1 MNIRT
6 KMSKITYVVEN
17 HEGEIDKISEKDIIK
32 YVEDNIDNIASLKK
46 QFKNF
51 GSNKNILHVM
61 TLFGFDLEFT
71 ADEYIDHYSE
81 LDVRTYGPNFFSKTD
96 AELIRK
102 LNF

>member
-1 MNIRT
+1 
-6 KMSKITYVVEN
+6 MSKISYVVEN
-17 HEGEIDKISEKDIIK
+17 HDGEIEKIGERDILQ
-32 YVEDNIDNIASLKK
+32 YVEDNIDDIASLKK
-46 QFKNF
+46 KFTNGKTIF
-51 GSNKNILHVM
+51 RM

-81 LDVRTYGPNFFSKTD
+81 LDPKIYGPNFFTETD

>member
-1 MNIRT
+1 
-6 KMSKITYVVEN
+6 MSKITYVVEN
-17 HEGEIDKISEKDIIK
+17 HEGEIEKIGERDVLQ
-32 YVEDNIDNIASLKK
+32 YVEDNIDDIASLKK
-46 QFKNF
+46 KFTPFHVKTIFK
-51 GSNKNILHVM
+51 M

-81 LDVRTYGPNFFSKTD
+81 LDPKIYGPNFFTKID